1 MLQAEMEAIGWYTMY
16 VVTHGASGMK
26 QLRALAKE
34 NDGIATQLGATD
46 DVIDVCE
53 RPLGKS

>member
-1 MLQAEMEAIGWYTMY
+1 MEAIGWYTMY

-46 DVIDVCE
+46 DVIDICE